1 MQFLPYLTV
10 DGPCAEAMQTSQR
23 IFGGTLSPLMTFG
36 STPGCDQI
44 PPEARDRI
52 MHVSLDCD
60 GGILMASD
68 TFPGQCAEGVGNPA
82 VAISYPEVDRA
93 REVADRLA
101 EGGQVQMAMA
111 ETFWVEA
118 FASVKDRFG
127 IVWLINGGKPKM
139 GPGSDAA

>member
-1 MQFLPYLTV
+1 MQFLPYLNF
-10 DGPCAEAMQTSQR
+10 DGTCAEAMQTYQR

-82 VAISYPEVDRA
+82 IAISYPEVDRA

>member
-1 MQFLPYLTV
+1 MQFLPYLNF
-10 DGPCAEAMQTSQR
+10 DGTCAEAMKTYHR
-23 IFGGTLSPLMTFG
+23 IFGGELSPLMTFG
-36 STPGCDQI
+36 STPGCEQL

-68 TFPGQCAEGVGNPA
+68 TFPDQCADSLGSPA
-82 VAISYPEVDRA
+82 VAISFPEVARA
-93 REVADRLA
+93 REVADQLA
-101 EGGQVQMAMA
+101 EGGQVQMPLA

>member
-1 MQFLPYLTV
+1 MQFLPYLNF
-10 DGPCAEAMQTSQR
+10 DGTCAEAMQTYHR
-23 IFGGTLSPLMTFG
+23 IFGGELSPLMTFG
-36 STPGCDQI
+36 DSPGCEQM

-68 TFPGQCAEGVGNPA
+68 TVPGQCAEAGNAA
-82 VAISYPEVDRA
+82 VAISFSDVARA

-101 EGGQVQMAMA
+101 EGGQVQMPMG

-127 IVWLINGGKPKM
+127 IVWLINGGRVKM
-139 GPGSDAA
+139 GPGSAAG